1 MNNRNNITWRKR
13 DLQQNSGKQKFQ
25 TSQASTRGYIRLAL
39 SSKLQTP
46 SSSEQRFSK
55 GEYTYGWY
63 SASLLIMWGSRPIL
77 TVSTTVITIL
87 HSAEVVHFHVKV
99 SKNFKPNHDV
109 LARHNTTL
117 PRCDCIGTLRGLS
130 KKILYV
136 RTGPWLSAVPQKRKL
151 SSPAPSILKPK
162 IHQSNTPGTTC
173 SSSSYFAKTRAIWY
187 CGCTIFLGG
196 SPCSN

>member
-13 DLQQNSGKQKFQ
+13 DLQQNSGKQKLQ
-25 TSQASTRGYIRLAL
+25 TSQASTGGYVRLAP

-46 SSSEQRFSK
+46 SSEQRFSK

-63 SASLLIMWGSRPIL
+63 SVSLLIMWGSKPIL
-77 TVSTTVITIL
+77 TVSTTIITIL

-117 PRCDCIGTLRGLS
+117 PMCDCIGTLRS
-130 KKILYV
+130 LYKDSII
-136 RTGPWLSAVPQKRKL
+136 R
-151 SSPAPSILKPK
+151 SSPLEF
-162 IHQSNTPGTTC
+162 QN
-173 SSSSYFAKTRAIWY
+173 RADHN
-187 CGCTIFLGG
+187 
-196 SPCSN
+196 PP